1 MDYFVYKMYFKTPIH
16 VGNGTLAN
24 SENIIM
30 ADTIFSALCCE
41 SGNQKS
47 IDNII
52 DMAKNKK
59 FVISDAMPFVE
70 NELYIPK
77 PMAMIK
83 TENEGNSILKKA
95 FKKLKYIPVSSINT
109 YMKGNINPLEQNQ
122 KMKSLGKSG
131 IRTMSSSV
139 DEEKMKTGDMLPF
152 QVGIYNFTK
161 NSGLYFF
168 AGFESNE
175 QKQFFEKLFL
185 SVSYAGIGGKRSSG
199 FGKFDFIVED
209 IPQNIKERIGV
220 CKKQFMTLS
229 VSMAQQNELEKALEN
244 ARYLLVKRSGFIF
257 SETYAETMRKKK
269 DFYCFKSG
277 SYFTNA
283 FQGDVF
289 DVSGSGTHKVY
300 RYAIPLFMEVD

>member
-41 SGNQKS
+41 AGNQKNINS
-47 IDNII
+47 IV
-52 DMAKNKK
+52 DMAKNRK
-59 FVISDAMPFVE
+59 FIISDAMPFVE
-70 NELYIPK
+70 DELYIPK

-83 TENEGNSILKKA
+83 TESEGNSILKKA
-95 FKKLKYIPVSSINT
+95 FKKLKYIPVSNINT
-109 YMKGNINPLEQNQ
+109 YMEGNINPLEQNQ
-122 KMKSLGKSG
+122 KMKLLGKSG

-139 DEEKMKTGDMLPF
+139 NEEKIKTGDMLPF
-152 QVGIYNFTK
+152 QVGIYNFSEK
-161 NSGLYFF
+161 SGLYFF
-168 AGFESNE
+168 AGFESDNE
-175 QKQFFEKLFL
+175 KQFFEKLFL
-185 SVSYAGIGGKRSSG
+185 SVSYSGIGGKRSSG

-209 IPQNIKERIGV
+209 IPQNIKECIGV
-220 CKKQFMTLS
+220 CKKQFITLS

-244 ARYLLVKRSGFIF
+244 ANYLLVKRSGFIF